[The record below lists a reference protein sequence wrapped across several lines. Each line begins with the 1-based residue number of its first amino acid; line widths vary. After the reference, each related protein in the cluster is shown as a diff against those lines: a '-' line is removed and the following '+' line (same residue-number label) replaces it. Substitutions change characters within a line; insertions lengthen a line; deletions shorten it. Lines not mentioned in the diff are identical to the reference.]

1 MRIGAIVRRRSGAR
15 RLHAL
20 QEQSPL
26 RRVDPRVKVLL
37 SLLLSLAIMLPLSR
51 LLVALVLYAVLLA
64 WGGLLPIAGRL
75 LWRLKWAFLI
85 LFVVDWLLVSL
96 HLAILVSLRI
106 VLLSGSFALLFATTT
121 PEEFR
126 LALQWARLPHRYAF
140 SLGVT
145 VQSLALIEG
154 EWRSLIEAQQAR
166 GAWTPPTG
174 WRHLGQTV
182 RDLVALA
189 VPAVVMTAH
198 RAWSITEAAYA
209 RGFDSPARQPYRRL
223 RMTGADWALLIGAL
237 VAAAGLA
244 AWR

>member
-1 MRIGAIVRRRSGAR
+1 MRIGSIVRLLSGAR

-51 LLVALVLYAVLLA
+51 LLVALALYAVLLA

-126 LALQWARLPHRYAF
+126 LALQWAAAP
-140 SLGVT
+140 SLCLQPGRHG
-145 VQSLALIEG
+145 AEPRADRG

-166 GAWTPPTG
+166 GVDAAHWLAPPG
-174 WRHLGQTV
+174 PDGARSGGPG
-182 RDLVALA
+182 R
-189 VPAVVMTAH
+189 
-198 RAWSITEAAYA
+198 A
-209 RGFDSPARQPYRRL
+209 RGGDDGTPGVEHHRGRVRAGSTRRPGNL
-223 RMTGADWALLIGAL
+223 TGACA
-237 VAAAGLA
+237 
-244 AWR
+244 

>member
-1 MRIGAIVRRRSGAR
+1 MTNAGLCRRTATE

-20 QEQSPL
+20 QERSPL
-26 RRVDPRVKVLL
+26 RRVDPRVKVALGL
-37 SLLLSLAIMLPLSR
+37 ALSLAIMLPLAK
-51 LLVALVLYAVLLA
+51 LPVALAFYGALLA
-64 WGGLLPIAGRL
+64 WGRLLPLAGRL
-75 LWRLKWAFLI
+75 LWRLKWVLAI
-85 LFVVDWLLVSL
+85 LFVADWLLVSL
-96 HLAILVSLRI
+96 ELAVLVSLRI

-126 LALQWARLPHRYAF
+126 LALQWARMPHRYAF
-140 SLGVT
+140 SLAVT

-154 EWRSLIEAQQAR
+154 EWRALIEAQQAR

-209 RGFDSPARQPYRRL
+209 RGFDAPSRHPYRQL
-223 RMTGADWALLIGAL
+223 RMRPADWALLAGAL
-237 VAAAGLA
+237 AVAVGLA
-244 AWR
+244 AWP